1 MHVTEKRALST
12 RLRGLFRL
20 GHPGPVFFHLLAVA
34 LFALLAS
41 WPRPVWAVLVLIVGA
56 HTAMQLAI
64 AVFNDYCDRAKDA
77 VGQPEKPI
85 PSGLVTP
92 LEALL
97 VGCGLIVLMILLLL
111 PLPPLAWLLSLLYLA
126 LGMAYNLGLKA
137 TPLSGVVFALAMPL
151 IPLYAFAG
159 VGHIPPFLIWLVP
172 LGFLLGV
179 ALNLANSLPDLEEDA
194 ASGVRTL
201 AVVLG
206 RQRAFLVGDA
216 LLALSACLILVL
228 HLSGLLREQPLVLTV
243 TLTLTGLLFAALLL
257 WTGPGKPRETRKRYF
272 YLVVLVCLVL
282 AGGWL
287 LGVLI

>member
-1 MHVTEKRALST
+1 MHATEKRALGA
-12 RLRGLFRL
+12 RLRGFLRL
-20 GHPGPVFFHLLAVA
+20 GHPGPVFFHLLAVT

-41 WPRPVWAVLVLIVGA
+41 WPRPVWTVLVLIVGA

-92 LEALL
+92 LEALIT
-97 VGCGLIVLMILLLL
+97 GCGLIGLMILLLL
-111 PLPPLAWLLSLLYLA
+111 PLPPLAWLLSLLYLT

-137 TPLSGVVFALAMPL
+137 TPLSGIVFALAMPP

-159 VGHIPPFLIWLVP
+159 VGHIPAFLTWLVP

-179 ALNLANSLPDLEEDA
+179 TLNLANSLPDLEEDA

-206 RQRAFLVGDA
+206 RQRAFLIGDS
-216 LLALSACLILVL
+216 LLALSACLILAL
-228 HLSGLLREQPLVLTV
+228 HLSDLLRVQPLVLAV